1 MKEIT
6 INEKLYKIP
15 ETLHELTLKDYCR
28 IFKGV
33 KFDKTMEWKDIK
45 YSEATLI
52 SRILGEGDNF
62 ALSLPLAVY
71 NYLCETCTFLYDVNR
86 VKHNATIELNGVKY
100 TIPSPEE
107 FNLRKWIDVDVTR
120 QSEDPDMFVQL
131 YAILIDPIG
140 EDGKCKPYEGGY
152 EERIPLLENYPAD
165 EAMSMIND
173 FFAKGESSQKVMD
186 AYSKAEEAIER
197 FAHNTKSS

>member
-6 INEKLYKIP
+6 INEKTYKVP

-52 SRILGEGDNF
+52 SRILGEDDNF
-62 ALSLPLAVY
+62 ALSLPLAIY
-71 NYLCETCTFLYDVNR
+71 NYLCETCIFLYDVNR
-86 VKHNATIELNGVKY
+86 VKHTATIELNGVKY
-100 TIPSPEE
+100 TIPKPEE

-140 EDGKCKPYEGGY
+140 EDGKCKPYNGGY

-173 FFAKGESSQKVMD
+173 FFAQGESSRRVMD
-186 AYSKAEEAIER
+186 AYSKAEEAIEQ
-197 FAHNTKSS
+197 FARNTRSS